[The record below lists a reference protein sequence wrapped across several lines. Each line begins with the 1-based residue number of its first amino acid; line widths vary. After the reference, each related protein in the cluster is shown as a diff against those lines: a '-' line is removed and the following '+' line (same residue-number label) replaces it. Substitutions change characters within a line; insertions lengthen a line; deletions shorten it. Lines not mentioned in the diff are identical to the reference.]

1 MSATPL
7 LIGPAEREAL
17 QALRELAAASPIDMS
32 ILLKVIGTES
42 GKAAHMRQMSEQTVC
57 LPTNFFV
64 TFSIEHGH
72 PVGTCRH
79 MSMSVGSKELVPRLE
94 AIWMV
99 AKELGFVDSLESCKV
114 WIESLQGHGNAVNV
128 VQLVAFQGGGSA

>member
-7 LIGPAEREAL
+7 LIGAAEREAL
-17 QALRELAAASPIDMS
+17 QALRELAAASPVDMS
-32 ILLKVIGTES
+32 NLLEVIGTEK

-57 LPTNFFV
+57 LPTNYFV

-79 MSMSVGSKELVPRLE
+79 MSMSVGSKERVPRPE

-99 AKELGFVDSLESCKV
+99 AEELGFVDCLESCKV
-114 WIESLQGHGNAVNV
+114 WIESLQGHGSAVNV
-128 VQLVAFQGGGSA
+128 VQPIAFQGGRSA